1 MEASLLEFVPL
12 ALAQLYL
19 ADDMKN
25 RNRKSFFS
33 NQTSILLLHLL
44 NRLLAA
50 SKDIDED
57 LLAKQ
62 SWASSLSSSFS
73 LFCASNPFEPF
84 VQETITK
91 GQQWPKKKGLI
102 KFFNYIQ
109 VPIQPLIKPKVL
121 NGESGVKE
129 F

>member
-1 MEASLLEFVPL
+1 MTLKNSKKLEAI
-12 ALAQLYL
+12 
-19 ADDMKN
+19 
-25 RNRKSFFS
+25 FFQIRL
-33 NQTSILLLHLL
+33 NTILLLHLL
-44 NRLLAA
+44 KGLLAA

-129 F
+129 D

>member
-25 RNRKSFFS
+25 RNRKPFFS

-44 NRLLAA
+44 NRLAA
-50 SKDIDED
+50 SKDINED

-62 SWASSLSSSFS
+62 SLPLSSSFS

-91 GQQWPKKKGLI
+91 GQQWPKKERL
-102 KFFNYIQ
+102 NQ
-109 VPIQPLIKPKVL
+109 VL
-121 NGESGVKE
+121 
-129 F
+129 